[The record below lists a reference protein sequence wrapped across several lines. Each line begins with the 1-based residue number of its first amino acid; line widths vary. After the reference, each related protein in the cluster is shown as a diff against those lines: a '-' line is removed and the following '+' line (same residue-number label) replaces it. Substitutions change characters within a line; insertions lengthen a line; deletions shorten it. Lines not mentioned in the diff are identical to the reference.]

1 MHNIKVNYSNIITF
15 SEHQEKTFSIQ
26 VEASY
31 SINNV
36 LQLQF
41 PEQECLSKWRIRSHL
56 LTW

>member
-15 SEHQEKTFSIQ
+15 SEQQEKKFSIQ

-31 SINNV
+31 SINV

>member
-15 SEHQEKTFSIQ
+15 SEQQEKKFSIQ

-41 PEQECLSKWRIRSHL
+41 PEQKCL
-56 LTW
+56 